1 MLPGILA
8 LVVAAIFTGAAVYI
22 NFAEQPARLGLDDRS
37 LLQEWKPSYNAGFMM
52 QASLAVVGFV
62 LAVLQSIVSGEFIWL
77 LGGLL
82 LIANWPF
89 TLFAIMPTNK
99 TLMATPIDAA
109 GPQTRALIERWGQL
123 HAVRTALGASATAV
137 FFWAAI

>member
-8 LVVAAIFTGAAVYI
+8 LVVAAIFTGAAFYI
-22 NFAEQPARLGLDDRS
+22 NFAEQPARLDLDDRS
-37 LLQEWKPSYNAGFMM
+37 LLQQWKPSYNAGFMM
-52 QASLAVVGFV
+52 QAPLAVVGFV
-62 LAVLQSIVSGEFIWL
+62 LAILQSIVSGEFIWL

-89 TLFAIMPTNK
+89 TLFVIMPTNK

-109 GPQTRALIERWGQL
+109 GPQTRGLIERWGQL

>member
-8 LVVAAIFTGAAVYI
+8 LVVAAIFTGAAFYI